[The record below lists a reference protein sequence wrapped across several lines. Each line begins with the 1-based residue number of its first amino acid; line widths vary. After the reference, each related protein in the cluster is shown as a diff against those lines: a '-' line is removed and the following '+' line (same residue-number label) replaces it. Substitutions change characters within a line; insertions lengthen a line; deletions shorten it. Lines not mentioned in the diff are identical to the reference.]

1 MKITDVI
8 SALDLSVFAG
18 EENLENTVNGG
29 YVSDL
34 LSDVMG
40 NIEDGMV
47 WITIQNHKNVV
58 AIATL
63 REVSAVILAK
73 GIKPNEEMLQFAK
86 EEGLPV
92 LGSTEE
98 VFPLSGKL
106 YELMSGK

>member
-1 MKITDVI
+1 MKIAEVI
-8 SALDLSVFAG
+8 KAMDLKVFSG
-18 EENLENTVNGG
+18 EENLQNEINGG

-40 NIEDGMV
+40 NVEEESV

-63 REVSAVILAK
+63 REVAAVILAK
-73 GIKPNEEMLQFAK
+73 GIEPDEEMLQFAK
-86 EEGLPV
+86 EEDLPV
-92 LGSTEE
+92 LGSTEA

-106 YELMSGK
+106 YALIK

>member
-1 MKITDVI
+1 MKISDI
-8 SALDLSVFAG
+8 KKALNLTVYAG
-18 EENLENTVNGG
+18 EEQLDNPVNGG

-40 NIEDGMV
+40 NVEEDSV

-63 REVSAVILAK
+63 REVAAVILAK
-73 GIKPNEEMLQFAK
+73 GIEPDEEMLHFAK

-106 YELMSGK
+106 YKLIK